1 MKILKILISIIFL
14 SNIGIKYSFAEDCSK
29 FEKLSK
35 EYAKC
40 NAKLFKKNTDILII
54 KTSEKTESLKK
65 KVTAK
70 IDETKK
76 NFNNSK
82 LKEKL
87 IKFKNSK
94 NHKEF
99 MEKINNDN

>member
-1 MKILKILISIIFL
+1 MKILNLFFLIIFL
-14 SNIGIKYSFAEDCSK
+14 SYIGIKNSFAEDCSK
-29 FEKLSK
+29 FDKLSK

-40 NAKLFKKNTDILII
+40 NAKLLKKNAENLKI

-65 KVTAK
+65 KATAK
-70 IDETKK
+70 IDEGKK
-76 NFNNSK
+76 KFNKSK

-99 MEKINNDN
+99 MEKIKE

>member
-1 MKILKILISIIFL
+1 MKILKIFISIIFL
-14 SNIGIKYSFAEDCSK
+14 SYIGIKYSFAEDCNK

-40 NAKLFKKNTDILII
+40 NAKLLKKNAEDLKI

-65 KVTAK
+65 KATVK
-70 IDETKK
+70 IDENKK
-76 NFNNSK
+76 KFNKSK

-99 MEKINNDN
+99 MEKIKE

>member
-1 MKILKILISIIFL
+1 MKIFKMFISIMFL
-14 SNIGIKYSFAEDCSK
+14 SYIGTEHSFAEDCSK
-29 FEKLSK
+29 FKKLSK

-40 NAKLFKKNTDILII
+40 NAKLLKKNAKNFKII
-54 KTSEKTESLKK
+54 TSEKTENLKK
-65 KVTAK
+65 KATAK
-70 IDETKK
+70 IDENKK

-82 LKEKL
+82 LKEMF

-99 MEKINNDN
+99 MEKIKK